1 MSSDPGGGIII
12 IRRKL
17 TEQALPSVAP
27 KVKVWHVL
35 AAVSLV
41 AFIAGALIF

>member
-1 MSSDPGGGIII
+1 MSADPGGGIII

-17 TEQALPSVAP
+17 TEQALPDVAP

-35 AAVSLV
+35 AVVALV
-41 AFIAGALIF
+41 AFIAGALLF